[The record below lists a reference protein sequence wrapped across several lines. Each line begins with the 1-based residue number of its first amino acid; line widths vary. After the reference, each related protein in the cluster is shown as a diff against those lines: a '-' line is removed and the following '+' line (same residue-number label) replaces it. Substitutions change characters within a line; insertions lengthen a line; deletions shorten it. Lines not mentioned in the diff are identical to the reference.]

1 MSLGIRLRRGA
12 GEAWGFRLVGGSE
25 FQLPLTVVKV
35 QLPSPASRAG
45 LRDGDC
51 LVSISGAP
59 AAAMT
64 HDAAHHAISQ
74 TEAELLVEVMRRWV
88 VETQLQG
95 DRTHHA
101 ISQTGAELLV
111 EVIRRISLQYW
122 ALLEIQE
129 ALVLLANNYMIP
141 ILEWNVRYRLWF
153 HDVSVVT

>member
-64 HDAAHHAISQ
+64 HEAAHHAISR
-74 TEAELLVEVMRRWV
+74 TDTELLVEVTRRWV
-88 VETQLQG
+88 GETHLQG
-95 DRTHHA
+95 DMTHHA
-101 ISQTGAELLV
+101 VRWTETELQV
-111 EVIRRISLQYW
+111 EVTRRWNNPTVLDTIGD
-122 ALLEIQE
+122 LLDLMFCLRI
-129 ALVLLANNYMIP
+129 V
-141 ILEWNVRYRLWF
+141 
-153 HDVSVVT
+153 